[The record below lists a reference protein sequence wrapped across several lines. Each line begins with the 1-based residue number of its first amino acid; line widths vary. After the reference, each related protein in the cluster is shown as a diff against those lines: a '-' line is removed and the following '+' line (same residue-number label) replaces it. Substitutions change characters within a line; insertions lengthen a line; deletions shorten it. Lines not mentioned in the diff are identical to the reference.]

1 MYKKAWCTCKD
12 VVLLKKPIVFL
23 TFSLPS
29 ASLDLKVPNNSIA
42 DNIGFTNCYIIRLI
56 NHNGSAD
63 LHTSIHPRLY
73 MTTKFSDFSEKL
85 SANMLFYS
93 GRDMD
98 VNIDVTIGIKFCQPC
113 SSQFALFKKKN
124 VLIIFLPMELWY
136 YIYISIMLSIFFF
149 FLLQVKHTQ
158 KRKKIT
164 QNE

>member
-1 MYKKAWCTCKD
+1 MFTYSIKREIRHFHVVVVQKRAKKCTRKRDAHAKMLFCLKS
-12 VVLLKKPIVFL
+12 LLFFL

-42 DNIGFTNCYIIRLI
+42 DNIGLTNNYIIRLI
-56 NHNGSAD
+56 NHNDSAD

-124 VLIIFLPMELWY
+124 VLIIFLPMEL
-136 YIYISIMLSIFFF
+136 
-149 FLLQVKHTQ
+149 
-158 KRKKIT
+158 
-164 QNE
+164 